1 MYLGAHESAA
11 GGPYRAVGRALDDG
25 CESLQIF
32 VKNNNRWSQRPW
44 RDEEAEKFRTRYA
57 ESGLHQVM
65 AHAAYLLNPCSPRD
79 DVREKTRAALAD
91 ELTRCQQLGVPLL
104 VMHPGSTVD
113 DRSDADAL
121 SQVAAEV
128 NIVYAERGDEWPD
141 VTLLFENTA
150 GQGSNLGWRHEHLRD
165 LMGMLEDPDPFGI
178 CFDTCHAH
186 AAGYDLT
193 DEEKYDAHW
202 AEFDTLV
209 GLEWLRAFHLNDSQR
224 ELGSRVDRHEHIGD
238 GEIGYET
245 FRLLVNDERFASTP
259 AVVETPKFEGA
270 DGYEEDIRRLKD
282 LRG

>member
-11 GGPYRAVGRALDDG
+11 GGPYRAVARAVDDI
-25 CESLQIF
+25 CESLQLF

-44 RDEEAEKFRTRYA
+44 RDDEAEKFRSRYA
-57 ESGLHQVM
+57 QSDLHHVI

-79 DVREKTRAALAD
+79 DVRQKTRDALAD
-91 ELTRCQQLGVPLL
+91 ELRRCQQLGVSAL
-104 VMHPGSTVD
+104 VMHPGSSVD
-113 DRSDADAL
+113 DRTDADAI

-128 NIVYAERGDEWPD
+128 NAVYAEHGDDWPD

-150 GQGSNLGWRHEHLRD
+150 GQGTNLGWRHEHLRD
-165 LMGMLEDPDPFGI
+165 IFALLNAPDRFGI

-193 DEEKYDAHW
+193 DAENYQAHW
-202 AEFDTLV
+202 AEFDTIV
-209 GLEWLRAFHLNDSQR
+209 GLDLLGAFHLNDSQR

-245 FRLLVNDERFASTP
+245 FRLLVNDDRFEMLP

-270 DGYEEDIRRLKD
+270 DGYAQELVRLKE
-282 LRG
+282 LRA